1 MGCCA
6 SQPQGLLANPDNV
19 KYIYED
25 NSAPR
30 GIRNFL
36 SSNYEK
42 INYVIKEKGPPIPVY
57 SSNEKQAESL
67 PRKPLMVYD
76 IDAHET
82 ELSFETE
89 AIFSHPQDGTPDR
102 VFYNEVRKISFVPIE
117 GFNGSFVIFALDTK
131 VGYRAFLFVQKKYKT
146 IITEVIKQ
154 GK

>member
-1 MGCCA
+1 MIILKFLKNRCIRFYKMGCCA

-42 INYVIKEKGPPIPVY
+42 INYVIK
-57 SSNEKQAESL
+57 
-67 PRKPLMVYD
+67 LMVYD